1 VYVCV
6 CVCVVW
12 MALSCCCGLSCS
24 YAMNLYIVVKCDV
37 IEITVVMML
46 LRHQSPIDCGAT
58 AI

>member
-1 VYVCV
+1 MWFIRL
-6 CVCVVW
+6 CVVW
-12 MALSCCCGLSCS
+12 MVLSCGLGCI

-46 LRHQSPIDCGAT
+46 PRHQSPLDCGAT